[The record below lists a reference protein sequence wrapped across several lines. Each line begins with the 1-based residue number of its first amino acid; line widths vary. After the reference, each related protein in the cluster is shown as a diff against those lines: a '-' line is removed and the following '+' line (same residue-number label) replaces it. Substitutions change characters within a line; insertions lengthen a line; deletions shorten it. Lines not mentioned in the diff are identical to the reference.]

1 MLYASGLVCCAF
13 LNGCFCRYREYVI
26 VSVADVG
33 DNISTKYKYHVLPT
47 GVYDYVSHK
56 DALSYDVLSYLGI
69 PSYDKLKD
77 EIPNV
82 FSDTGIPVVLQM
94 STRMTRY
101 KYGWSDILGGF
112 SLMLV
117 PAFHHSE
124 TEHTF
129 EIIMADDDSV
139 RGTFTVTDATEHTVG
154 ATPTAWLPF
163 AGAPEHGDKRV
174 YWRSGNAVGTE
185 GMIQKARSEFYDNCP
200 DFKRE
205 GFTYG
210 IVAKLK
216 EMEDS
221 GAVDAMLKKI
231 ADAKSQIP
239 GHRIV
244 KYEKDEGCDF
254 AYVFAIE
261 LLALH
266 GNMDNVAAAV
276 VREFGE
282 QIKEQ
287 YVAAYP
293 YVSKTSLI
301 VDFPELRVIGKL
313 ITGRAIVLTIEPTS
327 MTYDADTRRGKVS
340 VRFADGQY
348 EEARKWIRKN
358 IETLARDK
366 NIALVTRQLPPDAN
380 CYLLGEKID
389 GNVMTIEFKTE

>member
-1 MLYASGLVCCAF
+1 
-13 LNGCFCRYREYVI
+13 
-26 VSVADVG
+26 
-33 DNISTKYKYHVLPT
+33 VLPV
-47 GVYDYVSHK
+47 GVYSYAK
-56 DALSYDVLSYLGI
+56 DKVVHPYIAGALSGI
-69 PSYDKLKD
+69 PSYEKIND

-82 FSDTGIPVVLQM
+82 FSDAGIPIRLQM
-94 STRMTRY
+94 SKY
-101 KYGWSDILGGF
+101 GGASKYGWTEVLCGF
-112 SLMLV
+112 SLMLF
-117 PAFHHSE
+117 PALHHSD
-124 TEHTF
+124 TERTF
-129 EIIMADDDSV
+129 EIIMADNDSV
-139 RGTFTVTDATEHTVG
+139 RGAFTITDAIERTEG
-154 ATPTAWLPF
+154 LTPTAWLPF

-205 GFTYG
+205 GFVYG

-221 GAVDAMLKKI
+221 GDVDAMLKKI

-239 GHRIV
+239 GHQIV
-244 KYEKDEGCDF
+244 KFEKDEGCDF

-276 VREFGE
+276 AREFGE

-313 ITGRAIVLTIEPTS
+313 ITGRAAVLTIAPVS

-340 VRFADGQY
+340 VRFADGQC

-366 NIALVTRQLPPDAN
+366 NIALVTGQLPPAAT
-380 CYLLGEKID
+380 YYSLGEKVD
-389 GNVMTIEFKTE
+389 GNVMEIEFKTE